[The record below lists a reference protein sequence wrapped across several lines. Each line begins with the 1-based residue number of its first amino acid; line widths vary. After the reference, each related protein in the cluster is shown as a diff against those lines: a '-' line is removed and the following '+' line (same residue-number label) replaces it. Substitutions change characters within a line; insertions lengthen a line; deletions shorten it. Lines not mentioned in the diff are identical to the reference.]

1 MHTGD
6 KFSSVFFFFSLF
18 LLVVAFYSWQQPLDE
33 AIINGANRQYASCA
47 IQIAQKNNQWTEYEK
62 AVILSRITDLFAAI
76 NLDYWRVDAFIDS
89 TLVGIDGSKN
99 EKKNPVKVHQ
109 LWTKQFTVY
118 HHVNVNE
125 WTWEFRMNERIKLKN
140 SFELEF
146 IWTAHFMNKPQQFI
160 HSIKPIQ
167 TIFVSGLLQVP
178 PFNLKPLMHNSN
190 GR

>member
-1 MHTGD
+1 MLTAGRIYLFFFFFFTSMQWGYCNRPNAYRWQILFD
-6 KFSSVFFFFSLF
+6 VFFFSLF

-99 EKKNPVKVHQ
+99 EKKSSKSSSTLNETVHCLSSCQ
-109 LWTKQFTVY
+109 C
-118 HHVNVNE
+118 E
-125 WTWEFRMNERIKLKN
+125 WMNLRVSPERKDKIEK
-140 SFELEF
+140 
-146 IWTAHFMNKPQQFI
+146 
-160 HSIKPIQ
+160 
-167 TIFVSGLLQVP
+167 
-178 PFNLKPLMHNSN
+178 
-190 GR
+190 